1 MKRLRLRKIWVV
13 LAVFMLLV
21 PLLSGKMQKSEAT
34 GAGGQPTSSEVETT
48 TSAPLSG
55 QAKLYF
61 RTGYRDA
68 DGNWVSNLGWEDKD
82 GTGAIQWNMEVSE
95 SNDFNKVNTGFVEA
109 FLSIDGKTTID
120 QSKICDRILWTWSY
134 VGSTTETDAN
144 KIMTVEDLP
153 DTDSSDTEMNLAF
166 TPQSAGI
173 IGIYFTAV
181 GYDEVA
187 TGGTQVF
194 KDVDGDDKS
203 YKKSGTLDLNRT
215 IYIGSPL
222 QIFAG
227 KNTTPNDY
235 ALLSNTGNTNTS
247 ATGLFDTHMIY
258 ANNADLDSCQVKW
271 FFVDATTELQDESQ
285 GVILKPPYGLPIDE
299 VNSTNIPEIPENL
312 MGYTSS
318 DIVSI
323 EAQTRNNDVSS
334 KGYSIFPYLV
344 SLKNSGTKDA
354 KAGFVRVIG
363 RIYLDGKSTSGIY
376 IEDTVDIMVV
386 PQIEHANITGKD
398 TSKEWALDY
407 GDYYKFTD
415 FSNDVKDSLE
425 WKSYLNSTYTSVD
438 DNSVLLYK
446 NADGITANNYGEIY
460 LRSMS
465 MYSGYEKYDY
475 IEHTVRDWVK
485 VKVNSTVLKGE
496 ENKQRVPNGTMEV
509 ISVGGT
515 ITLCTNVVGSKYS
528 YEWRYVDEEGNATHW
543 PSLTQDNGGYN
554 ESTLFASEGVTK
566 AAGDGYS
573 SIKIRGKKS
582 GEDIKVCCIVTNDE
596 DNEKVLES
604 YVTIRII
611 DTMSLSESS
620 KTIAVGGSFTLEAY
634 TSINNGSD
642 VKWAISEEDEEFISI
657 ESSGPK
663 TAVVTGLKATD
674 GRWIYITATQEINGT
689 TVSAN
694 CRVKVIPGIDG
705 AEIIAEPDSIIPVGG
720 VADLS
725 LILNSTGT
733 NFTKDEIKWILKD
746 KDGTSAEDIV
756 TLKEDPG
763 NILEASVIGKEVGE
777 AYVAVVTNDTAQ
789 TQIAVIT
796 IRVVSEVSG
805 IKITG
810 DKVQLVGQTK
820 EVLDYLDEAGTGTCQ
835 LGYILMPE
843 GFVNEEL
850 PVVWSTN
857 NEMIAKVDPETGL
870 VTYQGVGT
878 VIITVSVAGIPSIA
892 DTCTFTIE
900 NPATGIE
907 LEPYPE
913 HTMKVGETVQMK
925 AKVIPETVTDAK
937 LTWATSDS
945 SVITIDQYGLVT
957 AVGKGSAIVTATTT
971 NGKEERCVI
980 TVLTPA
986 EGIELNYQTITV
998 KKGTIFYL
1006 SAKVLPEDAY
1016 DKSVTFT
1023 SGDDTIATVDPDGT
1037 VTTLKVGTVEIL
1049 VTSNDNPD
1057 ISAIC
1062 TVIVTEAV
1070 SGLTL
1075 NSREITIDVGEQY
1088 LLKATVKPSDAV
1100 NTAVTFESADP
1111 SIATVDEKGLI
1122 TGVKGGVTVVF
1133 VKTVERGL
1141 MASCTVTVQED
1152 ITSITLSETETYVG
1166 KGKNKRL
1173 TATILPTSATQKKLL
1188 WESSDES
1195 IVIVDQDGNIHGVNL
1210 GTAIITAT
1218 ARDEGKVSATCKV
1231 TVVEET
1237 TKITLNQS
1245 IIRLMQNDTFQ
1256 LTYTIEP
1263 ATASVKRVSWS
1274 TADASVARV
1283 DSLGLVRAIGEGET
1297 TIRATATDGSGVY
1310 AECTV
1315 IVTPLIPVTRIQVN
1329 TAATTMLIGD
1339 TRTLTARV
1347 NPRNAT
1353 EGIRWV
1359 SSDTSIATVNNN
1371 GYVEAVGAGIC
1382 EITAISSVTGLESVS
1397 SVTVLGLNATDVT
1410 LEQYDSF
1417 DLYLDGVTEGIT
1429 WFSRNKRVATVTK
1442 KGVVTAR
1449 KAGTTDI
1456 VARVNG
1462 KLVACQITVEKMKK

>member
-34 GAGGQPTSSEVETT
+34 GNVGGQPTSSEEETT
-48 TSAPLSG
+48 TTLEQLSG
-55 QAKLYF
+55 QPKIWFITQQDGVDESDIDFVDPDGLSQVQWNLKTSDSSGF
-61 RTGYRDA
+61 ILPNTGY
-68 DGNWVSNLGWEDKD
+68 L
-82 GTGAIQWNMEVSE
+82 TAI
-95 SNDFNKVNTGFVEA
+95 
-109 FLSIDGKTTID
+109 LSIDGKDEADMAKVCDKIVWTYAIETTQADKVMSITE
-120 QSKICDRILWTWSY
+120 K
-134 VGSTTETDAN
+134 GETTNT
-144 KIMTVEDLP
+144 KKMLQV
-153 DTDSSDTEMNLAF
+153 
-166 TPQSAGI
+166 TPRAAGLVSVFI
-173 IGIYFTAV
+173 TAT
-181 GYDEVA
+181 GYDSDGN
-187 TGGTQVF
+187 GGYVESGF
-194 KDVDGDDKS
+194 KA
-203 YKKSGTLDLNRT
+203 YRR
-215 IYIGSPL
+215 IIIGSPL
-222 QIFAG
+222 QIFDVANKAEPDSYLQLKTG
-227 KNTTPNDY
+227 DNGSTESKALKTT
-235 ALLSNTGNTNTS
+235 SI
-247 ATGLFDTHMIY
+247 IY
-258 ANNADLDSCQVKW
+258 ANNAAISTCDIKW
-271 FFVDATTELQDESQ
+271 FYVDAETNEEVRLDR
-285 GVILKPPYGLPIDE
+285 PYGLNKSDGDGGINPD
-299 VNSTNIPEIPENL
+299 IPEDL
-312 MGYTSS
+312 SLYGSS
-318 DIVSI
+318 DIIS
-323 EAQTRNNDVSS
+323 VSS
-334 KGYSIFPYLV
+334 KGTLTNTTYGEQLPVYPYTV
-344 SLKNSGTKDA
+344 TTKD
-354 KAGFVRVIG
+354 KAGFVRLIG
-363 RIYLDGKSTSGIY
+363 RIYLDGKSTSSNY
-376 IEDTVDIMVV
+376 IEMDFDIMVA
-386 PQIEHANITGKD
+386 PEIEKNNTD
-398 TSKEWALDY
+398 LDQMVLEY
-407 GDYYKFTD
+407 GDKYAFTEI
-415 FSNDVKDSLE
+415 SNDVGNSLE
-425 WKSYLNSTYTSVD
+425 WKSYIGVNEIEPNGGVLTLTSGEG
-438 DNSVLLYK
+438 L
-446 NADGITANNYGEIY
+446 TANNYGEVR
-460 LRSMS
+460 LEATSL
-465 MYSGYEKYDY
+465 YEKYESYNQIRPPVTD
-475 IEHTVRDWVK
+475 DMM
-485 VKVNSTVLKGE
+485 VKVNSTVLKGVT
-496 ENKQRVPNGTMEV
+496 NKTRVPDGKLEV

-515 ITLCTNVVGSKYS
+515 ITLSTNVVSTTRQSYNYKWYYLDGSANPQ
-528 YEWRYVDEEGNATHW
+528 E
-543 PSLTQDNGGYN
+543 LTASNGGYEN
-554 ESTLFASEGVTK
+554 GNFSAEGIENL
-566 AAGDGYS
+566 GGGNYS
-573 SIKIRGKKS
+573 SIKITGKKS
-582 GEDIKVCCIVTNDE
+582 DKDDIKVRCVVYTTDETNPVLNSIVD
-596 DNEKVLES
+596 
-604 YVTIRII
+604 IRITDI
-611 DTMSLSESS
+611 MSLSESK
-620 KTIAVGGSFTLEAY
+620 KTIAVGGNFTLTAN
-634 TSINNGSD
+634 TSVNNGNP
-642 VKWAISEEDEEFISI
+642 VVWTIEEEDEEFLSI
-657 ESSGPK
+657 ESSGDK
-663 TAVVTGLKATD
+663 SAVITGLKATD
-674 GRWIYITATQEINGT
+674 GRWINVTGTQEINGT
-689 TVSAN
+689 TVSAI
-694 CRVKVIPGIDG
+694 CQVKVIPGIDG

-720 VADLS
+720 VADLT

-746 KDGTSAEDIV
+746 KDGTPATDII

-763 NILEASVIGKEVGE
+763 NILKASVTGKAVGE

-805 IKITG
+805 VKITG

-850 PVVWSTN
+850 PVVWTTN
-857 NEMIAKVDPETGL
+857 NEMIATVDETGL
-870 VTYQGVGT
+870 VTYHGIGT
-878 VIITVSVAGIPSIA
+878 VIITVSVAGVPSIA

-900 NPATGIE
+900 NPAKDIE

-913 HTMKVGETVQMK
+913 HTMRVGETVQMK
-925 AKVIPETVTDAK
+925 ATVIPETVTDAR
-937 LTWATSDS
+937 LTWTSSDES
-945 SVITIDQYGLVT
+945 IITVDQYGLVT
-957 AVGKGSAIVTATTT
+957 AVGMGSAIVTATTT
-971 NGKEERCVI
+971 NGVEERCVI

-986 EGIELNYQTITV
+986 EGIELNYTTITV

-1006 SAKVLPEDAY
+1006 SAKVFPEDAY

-1023 SGDDTIATVDPDGT
+1023 SEDDTIATVDPDGT

-1049 VTSNDNPD
+1049 VTSNDNPE
-1057 ISAIC
+1057 ISAVC

-1070 SGLTL
+1070 GGLTL
-1075 NSREITIDVGEQY
+1075 NAREITIDVGEQY

-1141 MASCTVTVQED
+1141 IASCTVTVQED

-1218 ARDEGKVSATCKV
+1218 ARDDGKVSATCKV

-1245 IIRLMQNDTFQ
+1245 IIRLMQNDTYQ

-1274 TADASVARV
+1274 TSDASVARV
-1283 DSLGLVRAIGEGET
+1283 DSLGLVRAVGEGEA

-1315 IVTPLIPVTRIQVN
+1315 IVTPLIPVTSIQVN
-1329 TAATTMLIGD
+1329 TTSTTMLIGD

-1347 NPRNAT
+1347 NPRNTT

-1371 GYVEAVGAGIC
+1371 GYVEAVGAGVC

-1397 SVTVLGLNATDVT
+1397 TVTVLGLNATDIT